1 MPRFIRRLQ
10 MARPMPR
17 IPPVTSATWPFMSA
31 MTSPEYVLSRRVGDG
46 LVLAA
51 AHAGRLDELARPLI
65 RPGGPVFPPG
75 ALLLGGMCAP
85 GLWPGRVPV
94 AGLVPRLGSRR
105 VDDPG
110 DVATAGQH
118 VPDLATHQLAGLVR
132 AVPGHD
138 VVVDRADYVGVV
150 LHVGQRQDLPA
161 ELELAL
167 GQLVPHVQA

>member
-1 MPRFIRRLQ
+1 
-10 MARPMPR
+10 
-17 IPPVTSATWPFMSA
+17 MSA

-51 AHAGRLDELARPLI
+51 AHAGRLDELARPLL
-65 RPGGPVFPPG
+65 RPGGPVFPPR
-75 ALLLGGMCAP
+75 ALLLGGMFAAGLAP
-85 GLWPGRVPV
+85 GLRPGRVPV

-132 AVPGHD
+132 A
-138 VVVDRADYVGVV
+138 
-150 LHVGQRQDLPA
+150 
-161 ELELAL
+161 
-167 GQLVPHVQA
+167 